1 MTNHFS
7 LSYLIQN
14 ELRILNMNC
23 SFHRIFLLKQLMI
36 LILAVFLFCSLSS
49 NYRMSSANT
58 FKVYSLISIVRGLL
72 HIMEDMIVC

>member
-23 SFHRIFLLKQLMI
+23 SFHRIFLLKQHMI
-36 LILAVFLFCSLSS
+36 LILAVFFVL
-49 NYRMSSANT
+49 
-58 FKVYSLISIVRGLL
+58 
-72 HIMEDMIVC
+72 